1 VFVCRRA
8 FVAAPPQRRGGK
20 KEAGGFADVV
30 WEAGKGFRVEQ
41 NAKGEAKKA
50 KKTPGKKG

>member
-1 VFVCRRA
+1 MCRRA